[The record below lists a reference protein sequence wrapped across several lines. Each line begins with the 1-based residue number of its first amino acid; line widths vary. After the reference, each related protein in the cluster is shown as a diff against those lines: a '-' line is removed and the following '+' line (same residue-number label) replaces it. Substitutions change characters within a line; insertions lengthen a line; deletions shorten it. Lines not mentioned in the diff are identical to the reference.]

1 MRVRIASVASVCV
14 FLAGFTFNPGFAAH
28 AQNQS
33 QQTGPSKY
41 LYITNDIVKPG
52 QAGAFY
58 KIEADEVQAL
68 RAANAPSHYLGTV
81 PISGSNDVV
90 FFHGFDSF
98 AELQKNHDA
107 TMAMTSLIDK
117 LHADT
122 AAEAPLVS
130 DHYTSIY
137 EYHSDLS
144 LHVDRKVEDAR
155 FLDITVFHVNP
166 GHHHDFEALVKVF
179 AKAQESNPNA
189 GWAVF
194 EKMYGHDSDDT
205 YLFITLLKSLSDVDQ
220 EVLDDAKLPDAM
232 GKDQLQLNSALASQ
246 VVKSSESDLY
256 AVNPTISYAPD
267 SWLTDSPDFWGKK

>member
-1 MRVRIASVASVCV
+1 MKIRIAYVASIC
-14 FLAGFTFNPGFAAH
+14 LLFTGVILSPIPAAR
-28 AQNQS
+28 AQNQP

-41 LYITNDIVKPG
+41 LYITNDIVKPN

-68 RAANAPSHYLGTV
+68 RAANAPNHYIGTV

-90 FFHGFDSF
+90 FFHAFDSF
-98 AELQKNHDA
+98 ADLQKNHDA
-107 TMAMTSLIDK
+107 TMAMTSLMDK
-117 LHADT
+117 LRADG
-122 AAEAPLVS
+122 AAEVPMLS

-137 EYHSDLS
+137 MYHSDLS

-155 FLDITVFHVNP
+155 FLDITVFHVQP

-179 AKAQESNPNA
+179 AKAQENNPNA
-189 GWAVF
+189 GWAAF

-220 EVLDDAKLPDAM
+220 GVLDDAKLPDAM
-232 GKDQLQLNSALASQ
+232 GKDQLQLNSQLASQ
-246 VVKSSESDLY
+246 IVKSSESDLY
-256 AVNPTISYAPD
+256 AINPTISYVRD

>member
-1 MRVRIASVASVCV
+1 MNIRTTSVASFCLL
-14 FLAGFTFNPGFAAH
+14 FAGFTFNPVPAAH
-28 AQNQS
+28 AQNQT

-81 PISGSNDVV
+81 PISGSSDVV
-90 FFHGFDSF
+90 FFHGFDSY

-107 TMAMTSLIDK
+107 TVAITSLVDK
-117 LHADT
+117 LHADS
-122 AAEAPLVS
+122 AAEAPLLS
-130 DHYTSIY
+130 DHFTSIY
-137 EYHSDLS
+137 QYQPDLS

-155 FLDITVFHVNP
+155 FLDITVFHVQP

-179 AKAQESNPNA
+179 AKAQENNPNA

-232 GKDQLQLNSALASQ
+232 GKDQLQLNSQLASQ
-246 VVKSSESDLY
+246 AVKSSESDLF
-256 AVNPTISYAPD
+256 AISPTISYVSA